1 MPRMRAHAARLRA
14 CGALAVGDAI
24 GSVYA
29 RPYASQAGCMRR
41 LHAHSCNTL
50 PAQHQHPHPTP
61 PPPQLDEAT
70 STRRAQLWPRRCAA
84 STARRASSRRV
95 DVELLG
101 LEVRRLVDSASD
113 PRGSDPASD
122 CAKTGHSRSVTCL
135 GGQHVQR
142 RGRWCVETGLF
153 LCRTRGWS
161 RPKPKPLPHPLP
173 AAAPCLRV
181 LVDLDRVG
189 RSTNVGDV
197 SSRRR
202 SSFGAALSASVTAK
216 VAGVAPTTTTTPLR
230 AILNV

>member
-1 MPRMRAHAARLRA
+1 MAAYTLGHALRRRAACGFCMHTTAAR
-14 CGALAVGDAI
+14 C
-24 GSVYA
+24 
-29 RPYASQAGCMRR
+29 
-41 LHAHSCNTL
+41 L
-50 PAQHQHPHPTP
+50 PAPASASDPAPATA
-61 PPPQLDEAT
+61 LDEAA

-84 STARRASSRRV
+84 STARRASRRRV

-230 AILNV
+230 AILKPMRII

>member
-1 MPRMRAHAARLRA
+1 MHTPATRCLPSTSIRIRPRHR
-14 CGALAVGDAI
+14 
-24 GSVYA
+24 
-29 RPYASQAGCMRR
+29 
-41 LHAHSCNTL
+41 HSM
-50 PAQHQHPHPTP
+50 
-61 PPPQLDEAT
+61 LDEAA

-113 PRGSDPASD
+113 PRGSEPASD

-161 RPKPKPLPHPLP
+161 RPKLKPLPHPLP

-202 SSFGAALSASVTAK
+202 SSFGAALSASVMAK

-230 AILNV
+230 AILYGSHL